1 MYGDGG
7 GDTIFLPFGSTG
19 SGITRKYGGGVTTF
33 FVKESG
39 SELLRLTIAIKEV
52 AMTMKVTEATLSF
65 AIGNSL
71 SF

>member
-1 MYGDGG
+1 MVVVIRFSYLLDS
-7 GDTIFLPFGSTG
+7 PER
-19 SGITRKYGGGVTTF
+19 TRKYGGGVTTF
-33 FVKESG
+33 FVTESG